1 MIYPETFEVK
11 LGFDQI
17 RAKLKNYCLS
27 TAGQEWVDNI
37 KFSTDLEFMK
47 TLLKQNLEFRL
58 ILEKGKHFLRV
69 IFLILRNGFKKYPW
83 KVIGWKLR
91 NF

>member
-27 TAGQEWVDNI
+27 SAGQSWVDT
-37 KFSTDLEFMK
+37 S
-47 TLLKQNLEFRL
+47 NLQYGCF
-58 ILEKGKHFLRV
+58 
-69 IFLILRNGFKKYPW
+69 NS
-83 KVIGWKLR
+83 
-91 NF
+91 